1 MTAVSGTVYDSGGA
15 PAVGRSV
22 RAYRRDTGALLGS
35 AVTTDGEAIPGDPS
49 FSLVQLLLPMASN
62 FNDAGPQSR
71 AVTIS
76 AGTPTIESGKGDFDP
91 GDFLQVSDVADI
103 RFGSSDWCVEG
114 YFTPEVGGG
123 GFAAFYRKGENTSGG
138 IQLCVRTDGVT
149 IRQNGTSDTSASVTI
164 SSETHVAFVCQDG
177 TIRCYTGGVQQF
189 TVARGVSFTSDD
201 TLYIGAASSNSSFSF
216 RGQIRGFRV
225 TIGEN
230 RYPDGTTFTPPS
242 LPLLGAAVPATDPG
256 SYTVDTGAYTDE
268 VQVVCL
274 DDDAG
279 TLENDLILRT
289 FPV

>member
-1 MTAVSGTVYDSGGA
+1 MRT
-15 PAVGRSV
+15 V
-22 RAYRRDTGALLGS
+22 RAYRRDTGALLGEVNS
-35 AVTTDGEAIPGDPS
+35 SDGNPIAGDDDFAS
-49 FSLVQLLLPMASN
+49 VQLLLPMDED
-62 FNDAGPQSR
+62 FDDAGPQSR
-71 AVTIS
+71 TVTIS
-76 AGTPTIESGKGDFDP
+76 SGTPTIESGKGDFDP

-114 YFTPEVGGG
+114 YFMPEAGGG

-177 TIRCYTGGVQQF
+177 TIRCYTGGVQRF
-189 TVARGVSFTSDD
+189 TVARAVSFTSDD
-201 TLYIGAASSNSSFSF
+201 TLFIGAASSNSSFSF

-242 LPLLGAAVPATDPG
+242 LPLPQNADMPATPAG
-256 SYTVDTGAYTDE
+256 SYEINCGAYTGE